1 MNHKQIYIMA
11 TKKDLEEFYK
21 VLHSY
26 SLDYAAAQLTLDL
39 KKNKKAMEDAKRNQE
54 NIVLIVEGFIRRNL
68 TLKEIETELNEG
80 RLDQQHLAPGYENAD
95 MEKMLAKLRDR
106 IDNME
111 E

>member
-1 MNHKQIYIMA
+1 MA

-26 SLDYAAAQLTLDL
+26 SLDYAAAQSTIDMN
-39 KKNKKAMEDAKRNQE
+39 KNIEAVEDAKRNQK
-54 NIVLIVEGFIRRNL
+54 NIVLIVERFIGRNL
-68 TLKEIETELNEG
+68 PVKDIETELNEG
-80 RLDQQHLAPGYENAD
+80 SPDQHSLAPGYENTA

-106 IDNME
+106 INKME